1 MYKINLVIITIA
13 ILLLNSGSADAQGCS
28 DAGFCSIINHNKP
41 TLSDSMNKKM
51 ITRIGVGYGLGEG
64 TTHTI
69 GIYYSNT
76 LKVANNTFWNNKIV
90 AQYAT
95 GNLGNNLNLS
105 DFLSSI
111 SYKHSNNKNRYTFI
125 GGVKIPLHNSNA
137 QSQGKVLPLPYQ
149 SSLGTFDAIGGVNY
163 SYNKIFI
170 QSAFQIPIINQ
181 NKNTY
186 FQNKMSDSTFSTTNG
201 FIRKSDLLLRLGY
214 LIGEKSNWKFTPN
227 ILAIYHLQNDSYLNL
242 KSEKIALIGSEGLT
256 LNFNLIS
263 TYKISATKQ
272 IEFSLASPFVVR
284 KIRPDGLT
292 RAITL
297 GVEFQF

>member
-1 MYKINLVIITIA
+1 MYKINVVIIAIA
-13 ILLLNSGSADAQGCS
+13 LLLLNSKKTDAQGCS
-28 DAGFCSIINHNKP
+28 DAGFCSIVNHNKP
-41 TLSDSMNKKM
+41 TIGDSINKKM
-51 ITRIGVGYGLGEG
+51 IHKIGVGYGLGEG
-64 TTHTI
+64 TTHTF

-76 LKVANNTFWNNKIV
+76 LKIATNTFWNNKIV

-105 DFLSSI
+105 DLLSSI
-111 SYKHSNNKNRYTFI
+111 SYNHSINKTKFTFI
-125 GGVKIPLHNSNA
+125 GGVKIPLNNSA
-137 QSQGKVLPLPYQ
+137 AMYLPMPYQ

-163 SYNKIFI
+163 SYKKIFL
-170 QSAFQIPIINQ
+170 QSAFQIPIINF

-186 FQNKMSDSTFSTTNG
+186 LQNKLIDTTFSSTNG
-201 FIRKSDLLLRLGY
+201 FIRKPDVLLRMGY
-214 LIGEKSNWKFTPN
+214 LIGEKNKWKFTPN

-242 KSEKIALIGSEGLT
+242 KSEKITLIGSEGLT

-272 IEFSLASPFVVR
+272 IEFSLASPLVVR

-297 GVEFQF
+297 GVEYQF